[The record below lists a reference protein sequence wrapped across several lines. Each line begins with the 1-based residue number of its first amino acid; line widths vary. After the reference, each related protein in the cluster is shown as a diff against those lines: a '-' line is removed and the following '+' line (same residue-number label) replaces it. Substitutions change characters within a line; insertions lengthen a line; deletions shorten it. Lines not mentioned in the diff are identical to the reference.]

1 MTQPTTTPSPQQPS
15 TPAAP
20 TAPAAPAAPAQPAA
34 PAAPTGA
41 PAQAPA
47 TSGQG
52 GTPQQQPTEPKTFTQ
67 DELEGIL
74 KDRLGRERQ
83 GWEARLAE
91 QNKALAAALGYKDPA
106 AAPDPADA
114 VKAAQAS
121 AEAALQRAD
130 TASARALAIAA
141 GIPKESIPVFMRL
154 VDVAGALKDVD
165 RADDAAVETALQAA
179 VDEALAAAPA
189 FKASPVAASSGGD
202 RSAVTSDG
210 KKIWT
215 RDELAKLSEAEL
227 IRHADDIASAQ
238 AEGRIR

>member
-1 MTQPTTTPSPQQPS
+1 MTDTTTTPQQPS
-15 TPAAP
+15 TPADSGQAP
-20 TAPAAPAAPAQPAA
+20 ATQPAAPAAPAGEQTP
-34 PAAPTGA
+34 
-41 PAQAPA
+41 APA
-47 TSGQG
+47 TNGQG
-52 GTPQQQPTEPKTFTQ
+52 GTPQQPTSQGNKTFTQ
-67 DELEGIL
+67 SQLDEIL

-83 GWEARLAE
+83 TWENKLAE